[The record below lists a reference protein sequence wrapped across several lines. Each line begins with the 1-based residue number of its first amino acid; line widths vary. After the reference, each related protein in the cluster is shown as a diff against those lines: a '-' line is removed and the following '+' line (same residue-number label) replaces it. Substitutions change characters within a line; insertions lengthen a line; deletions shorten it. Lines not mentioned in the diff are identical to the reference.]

1 MSEYTDN
8 RRKELN
14 RALKAMPT
22 DALVAIKSGLESEPY
37 VCVGTWVNNGVC
49 EISNKSVGCLLAA
62 AYMHTSHFDEEL
74 RHGNMRQVMTGF
86 DADPEST
93 LRDAFNLEWEVTGDP
108 IEDLVNAF
116 DSWANSSD
124 TLHEYIEYGT
134 GNPYNGGRYQ
144 QNVLTRRAQ
153 KSLIRTIDRLI
164 TERS

>member
-1 MSEYTDN
+1 MSAYTES
-8 RRKELN
+8 RRKQLN

-49 EISNKSVGCLLAA
+49 STTNKSVGCLLAA
-62 AYMHTSHFDEEL
+62 AYMHTPHFEEEL
-74 RHGNMRQVMTGF
+74 RHENYRTVMGHF
-86 DADPEST
+86 DIDPEST
-93 LRDAFNLEWEVTGDP
+93 LREAFNLEWGYNEDP

-124 TLHEYIEYGT
+124 ALHEYIEYGT

-144 QNVLTRRAQ
+144 QNVLTKRAQ

-164 TERS
+164 EERS